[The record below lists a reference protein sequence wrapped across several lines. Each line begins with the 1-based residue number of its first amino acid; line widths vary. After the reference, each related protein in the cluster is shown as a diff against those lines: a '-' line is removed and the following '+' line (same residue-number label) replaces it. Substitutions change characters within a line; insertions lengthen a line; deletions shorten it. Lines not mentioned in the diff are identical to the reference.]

1 MTFSRQARRRRP
13 APWLYGPPAPRK
25 CGWLSGR
32 ELLPPQR
39 ALTVHVEDAYNRSFA
54 TLLVEKKGKV
64 MRRIS
69 AVVVI
74 LALGALAGRAA
85 ITPVKEDAGSVR
97 AVMEL
102 RQQFYYIGEPMTVR
116 IAISNGGG
124 SEVANPVK
132 GALFTSFAVADSKGK
147 RFSPQAKPEAQEP
160 SRPAKLAPN
169 EFYGATVE
177 LSQMYPQLKTKGR
190 YSIRWSA
197 DGVSSDEIVVTVIPK
212 FDPSK
217 DYSARI
223 ETEQGEFVI
232 DLLKR
237 TAPVAVKTFV
247 DLANAGFYDGL
258 LLHEARADQ
267 AVSGGD
273 PTGTGVGQA
282 PILYP
287 AELAAVPIVAGS
299 VLLKPA
305 GLAPPANS
313 SQFVIALRP
322 EPGWIGQFTVVGQ
335 VVDGLD
341 IVRKIS
347 NVATSDRPKY
357 RPLKDIHTVRVTIQE
372 KSASAGP
379 LTGSN
384 Q

>member
-1 MTFSRQARRRRP
+1 
-13 APWLYGPPAPRK
+13 
-25 CGWLSGR
+25 
-32 ELLPPQR
+32 
-39 ALTVHVEDAYNRSFA
+39 
-54 TLLVEKKGKV
+54 
-64 MRRIS
+64 MRRIA
-69 AVVVI
+69 AVIVM
-74 LALGALAGRAA
+74 LGLGTLAGRAA
-85 ITPVKEDAGSVR
+85 APPAKEPAGTVK

-102 RQQFYYIGEPMTVR
+102 RQQFYYIGEPLTVR
-116 IAISNGGG
+116 VTISNSGG

-132 GALFTSFAVADSKGK
+132 GPLFTSFSVSDSQGK
-147 RFSPQAKPEAQEP
+147 RLAPQAKPQAQEP
-160 SRPAKLAPN
+160 SRPGKLASN
-169 EFYGATVE
+169 EFYGASVE
-177 LSQMYPQLKTKGR
+177 LSQMYPQLKSKGK

-217 DYSARI
+217 DYAARVK
-223 ETEQGEFVI
+223 TEEGEFVI
-232 DLLKR
+232 ELLKR
-237 TAPVAVKTFV
+237 TAPIAVKTFV

-258 LLHEARADQ
+258 LVHEARADQ
-267 AVSGGD
+267 AISGGD

-287 AELAAVPIVAGS
+287 AELAAIPIVAGS

-313 SQFVIALRP
+313 SQFVISLRP

-341 IVRKIS
+341 IVRKLS
-347 NVATSDRPKY
+347 NVPTSDRPKFK
-357 RPLKDIHTVRVTIQE
+357 PLKDIHTVSVTIQE
-372 KSASAGP
+372 KAAPQGP

>member
-1 MTFSRQARRRRP
+1 
-13 APWLYGPPAPRK
+13 
-25 CGWLSGR
+25 
-32 ELLPPQR
+32 
-39 ALTVHVEDAYNRSFA
+39 
-54 TLLVEKKGKV
+54 
-64 MRRIS
+64 MRRI
-69 AVVVI
+69 AAIVVT
-74 LALGALAGRAA
+74 LALGALSGAA
-85 ITPVKEDAGSVR
+85 ASPTKESLGSVR

-102 RQQFYYIGEPMTVR
+102 RQQFYYVGEPMTVR
-116 IAISNGGG
+116 ITISNGGE
-124 SEVANPVK
+124 SELTNPVK
-132 GALFTSFAVADSKGK
+132 GPLFTSFSVADAQGK
-147 RFSPQAKPEAQEP
+147 RIAPQAKPTAQEP
-160 SRPAKLAPN
+160 SRPGKLAPN

-177 LSQMYPQLKTKGR
+177 LSQMYPQIRSKGR

-217 DYSARI
+217 NYIARVV
-223 ETEQGEFVI
+223 TEEGEFVI

-237 TAPVAVKTFV
+237 TAPIAVKTFV

-258 LLHEARADQ
+258 LFHEARANQ
-267 AVSGGD
+267 AIGGGD
-273 PTGTGVGQA
+273 PTGTGMGQA

-287 AELAAVPIVAGS
+287 AELAAIPIVAGS

-313 SQFVIALRP
+313 SQFVVSLRP

-341 IVRKIS
+341 VVRKLS
-347 NVATSDRPKY
+347 NVPTTEGPKFK
-357 RPLKDIHTVRVTIQE
+357 PLKDIHTMRVTIQE
-372 KSASAGP
+372 KSAPTGP

>member
-1 MTFSRQARRRRP
+1 MSRIA
-13 APWLYGPPAPRK
+13 
-25 CGWLSGR
+25 
-32 ELLPPQR
+32 
-39 ALTVHVEDAYNRSFA
+39 
-54 TLLVEKKGKV
+54 
-64 MRRIS
+64 

-85 ITPVKEDAGSVR
+85 PPAKDSTGSVR

-102 RQQFYYIGEPMTVR
+102 SQHFYYVGDPLTVR
-116 IAISNGGG
+116 IAISNGGA
-124 SEVANPVK
+124 SEVPNPVK
-132 GALFTSFAVADSKGK
+132 GPLFNSFSVADSQGK
-147 RFSPQAKPEAQEP
+147 RLTPQAKPAAQEP
-160 SRPAKLAPN
+160 SRPSKLAPN

-177 LSQMYPQLKTKGR
+177 LSQMYPQIKSRGK

-197 DGVSSDEIVVTVIPK
+197 DSVSSDEFVVTIIPK

-217 DYSARI
+217 DYAARV
-223 ETEQGEFVI
+223 ETEEGEFVF

-267 AVSGGD
+267 AVGGGD

-282 PILYP
+282 PIVYP
-287 AELAAVPIVAGS
+287 AELAAIPIVAGS

-313 SQFVIALRP
+313 SQFVISLRP

-335 VVDGLD
+335 VVGGLD
-341 IVRKIS
+341 VVRKIS
-347 NVATSDRPKY
+347 NVPTSDRPKFK
-357 RPLKDIHTVRVTIQE
+357 PLKDIHTVRVTIQE
-372 KSASAGP
+372 KTAPAGQA
-379 LTGSN
+379 TGSN

>member
-1 MTFSRQARRRRP
+1 
-13 APWLYGPPAPRK
+13 
-25 CGWLSGR
+25 
-32 ELLPPQR
+32 
-39 ALTVHVEDAYNRSFA
+39 
-54 TLLVEKKGKV
+54 
-64 MRRIS
+64 MRRIA
-69 AVVVI
+69 AVMVMFG
-74 LALGALAGRAA
+74 LGGLAGRAA
-85 ITPVKEDAGSVR
+85 APPAKEPAGTVK

-102 RQQFYYIGEPMTVR
+102 GQQFYYIGEPLTIRVT
-116 IAISNGGG
+116 ISNSGG

-132 GALFTSFAVADSKGK
+132 GPLFTSFSVSDSQGK
-147 RFSPQAKPEAQEP
+147 RLGPQAKPQAQEP
-160 SRPAKLAPN
+160 SRPGKLAPN

-177 LSQMYPQLKTKGR
+177 LSQMYPQLKSKGK

-197 DGVSSDEIVVTVIPK
+197 DGVSSDEILVTVIPK

-217 DYSARI
+217 DYAARVK
-223 ETEQGEFVI
+223 TEEGEFVI

-237 TAPVAVKTFV
+237 TAPIAVKTFV

-287 AELAAVPIVAGS
+287 AELAAIPIVAGS

-313 SQFVIALRP
+313 SQFVISLRP

-341 IVRKIS
+341 IVRKLS
-347 NVATSDRPKY
+347 NVPTSDRPKY
-357 RPLKDIHTVRVTIQE
+357 KPLKDIHTVSVTIQE
-372 KSASAGP
+372 KAAPQGP